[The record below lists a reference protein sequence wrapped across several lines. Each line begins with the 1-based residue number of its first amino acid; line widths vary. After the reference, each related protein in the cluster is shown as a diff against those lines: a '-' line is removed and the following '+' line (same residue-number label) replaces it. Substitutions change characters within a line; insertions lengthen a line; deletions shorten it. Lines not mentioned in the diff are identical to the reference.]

1 MSEDEINKAVKEA
14 AEYEAQDK
22 KRKEAIDARNDADA
36 AVFQVEKA
44 LEEAGDKISSH
55 DKTAVEADLNALKE
69 TLKNTPAD
77 NMTDAQVADL
87 KAGQEKLMKSAQ
99 SLFTKMYENMQQNNS
114 QGGQAGPGPD
124 QNAGG
129 QAGGSGDDDV
139 VDADYK
145 EV

>member
-1 MSEDEINKAVKEA
+1 MPQIEVTFDIDANGIVNVSAKDLGHRKRAAQLTITAGSNMSEDEINKAVKEA

-69 TLKNTPAD
+69 LLKNTPAD

-87 KAGQEKLMKSAQ
+87 KAGTGKIDEECAEPLYQ
-99 SLFTKMYENMQQNNS
+99 
-114 QGGQAGPGPD
+114 
-124 QNAGG
+124 
-129 QAGGSGDDDV
+129 DV
-139 VDADYK
+139 
-145 EV
+145 

>member
-44 LEEAGDKISSH
+44 LEEAGDQDFLPH

-69 TLKNTPAD
+69 LLKNTPAD
-77 NMTDAQVADL
+77 NMTDAQVADPESRTGKIDEECAEPL
-87 KAGQEKLMKSAQ
+87 YQ
-99 SLFTKMYENMQQNNS
+99 
-114 QGGQAGPGPD
+114 
-124 QNAGG
+124 
-129 QAGGSGDDDV
+129 DV
-139 VDADYK
+139 
-145 EV
+145 